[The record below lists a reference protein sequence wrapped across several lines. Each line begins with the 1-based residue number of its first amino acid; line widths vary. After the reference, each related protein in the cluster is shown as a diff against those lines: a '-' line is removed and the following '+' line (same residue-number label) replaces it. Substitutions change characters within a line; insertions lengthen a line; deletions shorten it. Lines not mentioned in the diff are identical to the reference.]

1 MTGLPGFELTGEILL
16 PGLAQLGHDVG
27 MLRGE
32 PVLKL
37 VKRLHRR
44 EHRRGNFESSRFH
57 NGAEDS
63 TP

>member
-1 MTGLPGFELTGEILL
+1 MAGAGVSKPCFL

-37 VKRLHRR
+37 IQGLDGG
-44 EHRRGNFESSRFH
+44 EDGRGNFESSGFH
-57 NGAEDS
+57 DADG
-63 TP
+63 